1 MKKMTNDENTH
12 MTDKDVKE
20 INDLLDNWK
29 ILNSDWK
36 KMNGLPQ
43 ALNMWAKR
51 SVTPVNR
58 KSALT
63 SLKLIWKS
71 ASSAVEYREEGR
83 TDADDIKSGYLNTK
97 GEGWRSPFSS
107 RATSTVDADTETV
120 ISSIISARANMAT
133 LIDGISNGDDI
144 LDIYEAPVGDI
155 PKETKEKMSNIEL
168 LAFAQQHALEEVE
181 EVLEAWAK
189 TLVLETLPLSSIN
202 PNQHNLSFKTTF
214 DILSQN
220 ATVSKL
226 RQYRRAFDEKFDSK
240 YINKDKKEV
249 LIARHKVKWSGK
261 LEDAPVINYTPL
273 PRQKNGDEEK

>member
-1 MKKMTNDENTH
+1 MTNDENTH

-51 SVTPVNR
+51 SQTPVNR

-97 GEGWRSPFSS
+97 GEGWISPFSS
-107 RATSTVDADTETV
+107 RAASTVDVDTETV
-120 ISSIISARANMAT
+120 ISNIISARANMAT
-133 LIDGISNGDDI
+133 LIDNLLNPKFDDKMRDLLM
-144 LDIYEAPVGDI
+144 LDDYIIKVV
-155 PKETKEKMSNIEL
+155 M
-168 LAFAQQHALEEVE
+168 
-181 EVLEAWAK
+181 AWAD
-189 TLVLETLPLSSIN
+189 TLVLETIPLSSIN
-202 PNQHNLSFKTTF
+202 PNQHDLSFKTTF

-273 PRQKNGDEEK
+273 PRQKNGDE